1 MKETDEFPSRSDP
14 RGSRGQAAFI
24 AGAILLS
31 GVIVAGAVLFAGS
44 DKPPASPS
52 PPPQTHSN
60 EVSVPPTSPSAI
72 PTQGTSVT
80 PSPAVW
86 HALDATRV
94 GYKPVWAAYVAV
106 GEFGS
111 LELEH
116 ANHALKEMGVEQ
128 PFYGDLACEAGALA
142 ALGLESG
149 IGVGAYFS
157 NKGEAGAF
165 AEAYGAGAYPPARVV
180 PGCAD

>member
-1 MKETDEFPSRSDP
+1 
-14 RGSRGQAAFI
+14 
-24 AGAILLS
+24 LS
-31 GVIVAGAVLFAGS
+31 GVIVAGAVLYAS
-44 DKPPASPS
+44 SENPRSSPS
-52 PPPQTHSN
+52 PLPQARSS
-60 EVSVPPTSPSAI
+60 EVSVPPSSPSAS
-72 PTQGTSVT
+72 PTPVTSVM
-80 PSPAVW
+80 PSPAAW

-94 GYKPVWAAYVAV
+94 GYKPVWAVYVAV

-116 ANHALKEMGVEQ
+116 ADHALKEMGVQQ

-142 ALGLESG
+142 ALGLTSG

-157 NKGEAGAF
+157 ERVEAGAF
-165 AEAYGAGAYPPARVV
+165 AQAYGAGAYPLARVV